1 MKFSK
6 LRFARLTEK
15 FGKSGYLAVT
25 LQKKFNQWRQRPKVD
40 IHGEMAKFTNLEKIL
55 KYEENNL
62 FNPITHD
69 CWP

>member
-1 MKFSK
+1 LKFSK

-15 FGKSGYLAVT
+15 FGKSGYQAVT
-25 LQKKFNQWRQRPKVD
+25 LKKKFNKN
-40 IHGEMAKFTNLEKIL
+40 H
-55 KYEENNL
+55 YEENNL